1 MKSNSESGNRNASSH
16 MQRSPLLVLDA
27 FAFGLTVIALIILLG
42 NHWVKLQT
50 SSLFDFLVK
59 VFGSISGG
67 VEEVLTGIAATS
79 TFISIGI
86 HVANGDY

>member
-1 MKSNSESGNRNASSH
+1 VEKVSLSQWGLDEGA
-16 MQRSPLLVLDA
+16 PLLVLDA
-27 FAFGLTVIALIILLG
+27 LVFVLTVIALIILLG

-50 SSLFDFLVK
+50 SRFYNGLVEF
-59 VFGSISGG
+59 FGSISSG
-67 VEEVLTGIAATS
+67 VEEVLTWIAATS